1 MTIIDFIRSK
11 ANRELLEKF
20 ALEKLKS
27 KWPQLQHILQDVV
40 RSTIDSH
47 LEDLTLYN
55 TWAISSENIAEVNV
69 AIWKQARSEIE
80 RHMLSVREDPST
92 ALELRFDGNQ
102 RIVEARSDSIN
113 PDRHLESMREV
124 YLNSWQ

>member
-11 ANRELLEKF
+11 ANRDLLEQF
-20 ALEKLKS
+20 ALDKLKS

-47 LEDLTLYN
+47 LEDLTLYS
-55 TWAISSENIAEVNV
+55 TWAISSENIAEINV
-69 AIWKQARSEIE
+69 AVWKQARTEIE

>member
-27 KWPQLQHILQDVV
+27 KWPQLQHILADVV
-40 RSTIDSH
+40 RSTIDAH
-47 LEDLTLYN
+47 LEDLSTYS

-80 RHMLSVREDPST
+80 RHMLSVREDPAT